1 MAEEKKDTKPKTFL
15 KIIESPDGKF
25 EKGTFLP
32 IEFTKDGVAK
42 VIGKP
47 IINPKVKD

>member
-1 MAEEKKDTKPKTFL
+1 MAEEKKPQPTTFL

-25 EKGTFLP
+25 QKGTFLP

-47 IINPKVKD
+47 VLNPKVKD